1 MYQAEL
7 APAHIRG
14 MLVCSEPLFVGIG
27 IVISYFF
34 DYGMSFVPTPVGIA
48 WRLPIACQMIFA
60 FLVIFLVFGLPESP
74 RYCYQKG
81 RNEEA
86 LQILCKVY
94 DAPPSDPKVRREEN
108 DILETIALE
117 KEQGEYQW
125 RNILKRDRVQTGR
138 RVLLAYGMQFMN
150 QVYPAHPNLHLSH
163 D

>member
-7 APAHIRG
+7 AEASKRG
-14 MLVCSEPLFVGIG
+14 RLLCSEPLFVGVG

-34 DYGMSFVPTPVGIA
+34 DYGMSFVPQPVGIA

-60 FLVIFLVFGLPESP
+60 ILVIILVFGLPESP

-81 RNEEA
+81 REEEA

-94 DAPPSDPKVRREEN
+94 DRPPDDPKIQQEED
-108 DILETIALE
+108 DILETMRME
-117 KEQGEYQW
+117 KEAGEYKW
-125 RNILKRDRVQTGR
+125 RNILQRDRVQTGR

-150 QVYPAHPNLHLSH
+150 QMGGINLV
-163 D
+163 